1 MIGTGAHF
9 LTAFITAW
17 VLAMELE
24 KLIIRADGVAWPLSP
39 GDWCSHLAT
48 VRTFAGGPL
57 SGQHPGAGKLG
68 MGEIRTPA
76 KTTLSL

>member
-24 KLIIRADGVAWPLSP
+24 MKIIRADGDSVA
-39 GDWCSHLAT
+39 AAVT
-48 VRTFAGGPL
+48 R
-57 SGQHPGAGKLG
+57 
-68 MGEIRTPA
+68 
-76 KTTLSL
+76 